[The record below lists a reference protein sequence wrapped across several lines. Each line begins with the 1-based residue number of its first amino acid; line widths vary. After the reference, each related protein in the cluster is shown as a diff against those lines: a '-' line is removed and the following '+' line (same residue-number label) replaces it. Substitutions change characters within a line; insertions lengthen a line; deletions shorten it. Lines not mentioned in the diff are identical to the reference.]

1 MADFFL
7 KMDEDYVQKHFL
19 NGSVFEGA
27 KKTVKRRGT
36 IGVILIGAWLAAALF
51 GLVWSVGR
59 LREYLADGQD
69 DMLGVG
75 IAICAFFGLLVLVFG
90 VLILFMIKGIRQKRE
105 DYIRDSAKK
114 SKLPV
119 SEIEAF
125 ERQATASD
133 CYILELTEGLDR
145 MLSNATNKDGLLTRD
160 YIYLADPAQTV
171 MRVEDLRAC
180 CFSDYT
186 YYVSVGNRSK
196 KIHCLAIYLIASN
209 GVSVISDT
217 TKEAGEALMALL
229 KERNNTIDTNDG
241 KVLPEGEVDAY
252 KKRILG
258 TGH

>member
-1 MADFFL
+1 MTDFFS
-7 KMDEDYVQKHFL
+7 KMDEDYAQKHFL

-27 KKTVKRRGT
+27 TKTVKRRGKVGVVI
-36 IGVILIGAWLAAALF
+36 IGVWLIAALY
-51 GLVWSVGR
+51 GLVWAVGR
-59 LREYLADGQD
+59 LREFLSDGQD

-75 IAICAFFGLLVLVFG
+75 IVICAFFGLLVLVFG
-90 VLILFMIKGIRQKRE
+90 ILILFMIKGIRQKRE

-125 ERQATASD
+125 ERQAVASD
-133 CYILELTEGLDR
+133 CYILELTAGLDR
-145 MLSNATNKDGLLTRD
+145 VLSNATNKDGLLTRD
-160 YIYLADPAQTV
+160 YIYLADPSQTV
-171 MRVEDLRAC
+171 MRVEDVRAC

-186 YYVSVGNRSK
+186 YYINIGNRSK

-209 GVSVISDT
+209 GVSVLSDT
-217 TKEAGEALMALL
+217 TKEAGQALMAIL

-241 KVLPEGEVDAY
+241 KVLPEGELDAY

-258 TGH
+258 A